1 MNGKK
6 ILIVEDHPDCRELLG
21 IILGRS
27 GYTIVT
33 AGTGLEAI
41 DRART
46 TGPDLILMDFGLPD
60 MMGDQIIARLKT
72 HSSTEAIPVIVTT
85 GYIDPKVADRARAAG
100 AAKVMVKPFDLSVL
114 MDAMD
119 FYLSTEPDHPPL
131 SLEQIGQLIPRSIGD
146 GRTF

>member
-1 MNGKK
+1 MSGKK

-41 DRART
+41 DRARA

-60 MMGDQIIARLKT
+60 MTGDKIIVSLRA
-72 HSSTEAIPVIVTT
+72 HSSTKTIPVIVTT
-85 GYIDPKVADRARAAG
+85 GYIDSKVADRARAAG
-100 AAKVMVKPFDLSVL
+100 AAKVLVKPFDLNAL

-119 FYLSTEPDHPPL
+119 LYLSAESETDPVP
-131 SLEQIGQLIPRSIGD
+131 SLQMGQFIPRSVW
-146 GRTF
+146 